1 MTKETTPIPKKSF
14 NRSDLIS
21 IIALVLSIGAF
32 GVALYEANILKQ
44 QQEIMLSQQKASIW
58 PYLKIKQGLSVNE
71 LSVQSSIGI
80 ENKGLGPASI
90 SDYKLTING
99 DVVASYTDGLKIVKE
114 ILQREDVIFSLA
126 SDPGIIASGEVHE
139 FLKIF
144 IPDPTVSLT
153 VISQIELELELCYC
167 SVYNDCWMV
176 SLSEKPKV
184 GACQ

>member
-1 MTKETTPIPKKSF
+1 MTEETTPIAKKSF

-58 PYLKIKQGLSVNE
+58 PYLKIKQGFSVDE
-71 LSVQSSIGI
+71 SSVQSSIGI

-99 DVVASYTDGLKIVKE
+99 DVAESYTDGLKKIKE
-114 ILQREDVIFSLA
+114 ILKREDVIYSLA
-126 SDPGIIASGEVHE
+126 SDPDIIASGEVHE
-139 FLKIF
+139 FLKII
-144 IPDPTVSLT
+144 IPDPTVSLLT
-153 VISQIELELELCYC
+153 ISKIKIELELCYC
-167 SVYNDCWMV
+167 SVYDDCWMV
-176 SLSEKPKV
+176 SQSEKPKE